1 MAQVGTGIVQ
11 VGIVSG
17 SASDKAIVD
26 KITAGLDEL
35 GITWEYSVMSA
46 HRTPN
51 KVARYSKEASGR
63 GLAVLIGVAGL
74 SAALP
79 GCLAAHTTL
88 PVIGVP
94 CDGGALGGADAL
106 YSVAQMPPGI
116 PVAAVGINN
125 GKNAGYLA
133 ASILSLFDEGIKEK
147 LIAYRKSLGDE

>member
-1 MAQVGTGIVQ
+1 MSSL

-17 SASDKAIVD
+17 SASDKPVVD
-26 KITAGLDEL
+26 KITTVLDEL
-35 GITWEYSVMSA
+35 GVKWEYSVLSA

-51 KVARYSKEASGR
+51 KVARYSKEAEGR
-63 GLAVLIGVAGL
+63 GLEVLIGVAGL

-79 GCLAAHTTL
+79 GCLAAHSTL

-116 PVAAVGINN
+116 PVAAVGIGN
-125 GKNAGYLA
+125 GKNAAYLA
-133 ASILSLFDEGIKEK
+133 ASIIAISHPEVKEK
-147 LIAYRKSLGDE
+147 LKAFRKSLGDE

>member
-1 MAQVGTGIVQ
+1 MSTL

-17 SASDKAIVD
+17 SASDKPVVD
-26 KITAGLDEL
+26 KITAVLDEL
-35 GITWEYSVMSA
+35 GVKWEYSVLSA

-51 KVARYSKEASGR
+51 KVARYSKEAEGR
-63 GLAVLIGVAGL
+63 GLEVLIGVAGL

-79 GCLAAHTTL
+79 GCLAAHSTL

-116 PVAAVGINN
+116 PVAAVGIGN
-125 GKNAGYLA
+125 GKNAAYLA
-133 ASILSLFDEGIKEK
+133 ASIIAISHPEVKEK
-147 LIAYRKSLGDE
+147 LKAFRKSLGDE

>member
-1 MAQVGTGIVQ
+1 MPAL
-11 VGIVSG
+11 VGILSG
-17 SASDKAIVD
+17 SASDKPVVD
-26 KITAGLDEL
+26 KITSTLDEL
-35 GITWEYSVMSA
+35 GIAWEYSVLSA

-51 KVARYSKEASGR
+51 KVARYSKEAEGR

-88 PVIGVP
+88 PIIGVP

-125 GKNAGYLA
+125 GKNAAYLA
-133 ASILSLFDEGIKEK
+133 ASILSISHPEIKAK
-147 LIAYRKSLGDE
+147 LQAYRKSLGDE

>member
-1 MAQVGTGIVQ
+1 MNVL

-17 SASDKAIVD
+17 SASDKPVVD
-26 KITAGLDEL
+26 KITSVLDEL
-35 GITWEYSVMSA
+35 GVAWEYSVLSA

-51 KVARYSKEASGR
+51 KVARYSKEAEGR
-63 GLAVLIGVAGL
+63 GLEVLIGVAGL

-79 GCLAAHTTL
+79 GCLAAHSTL

-116 PVAAVGINN
+116 PVAAVGMNN
-125 GKNAGYLA
+125 GKNAAYLS
-133 ASILSLFDEGIKEK
+133 ASILSLSHPSVKEK
-147 LIAYRKSLGDE
+147 LQAYRKSLGDE

>member
-1 MAQVGTGIVQ
+1 M
-11 VGIVSG
+11 VGILSG
-17 SASDKAIVD
+17 SASDKPVVD
-26 KITAGLDEL
+26 KITSVLDEL
-35 GITWEYSVMSA
+35 GIKWEYSVMSA

-51 KVARYSKEASGR
+51 KVGRYSKEAEGK
-63 GLAVLIGVAGL
+63 GLQVLIGVAGL

-79 GCLAAHTTL
+79 GCIAANTTL

-94 CDGGALGGADAL
+94 CDGGVLGGADAL

-133 ASILSLFDEGIKEK
+133 ASILSILHPEIKEK
-147 LIAYRKSLGDE
+147 LKAYRKSLGDE

>member
-1 MAQVGTGIVQ
+1 MNPL

-17 SASDKAIVD
+17 SASDKPIVD
-26 KITAGLDEL
+26 KITSVLDEL
-35 GITWEYSVMSA
+35 GAAWEYSVMSA

-51 KVARYSKEASGR
+51 KVARYSKEADGR
-63 GLAVLIGVAGL
+63 GLKVLIGVAGL

-79 GCLAAHTTL
+79 GCLAAHSVL

-116 PVAAVGINN
+116 PVAAVGIGN
-125 GKNAGYLA
+125 GKNAAYLA
-133 ASILSLFDEGIKEK
+133 ASILATTNTSIKEK
-147 LIAYRKSLGDE
+147 LLAYRKSLGDE

>member
-1 MAQVGTGIVQ
+1 MAQNIQ
-11 VGIVSG
+11 VGIISG
-17 SASDKAIVD
+17 SASDKAVVD
-26 KITAGLDEL
+26 KITAVLDEL

-51 KVARYSKEASGR
+51 KVARYSKEACDR
-63 GLAVLIGVAGL
+63 GLSVLIGVAGL

-79 GCLAAHTTL
+79 GCLAAHTVL

-94 CDGGALGGADAL
+94 CDGGVLGGADAL

-125 GKNAGYLA
+125 GKNAAYLS
-133 ASILSLFDEGIKEK
+133 ASILSLFNPTIKEK
-147 LIAYRKSLGDE
+147 LQAYRKSLGDE